1 MISLFPSSLVGMT
14 TFAVQFLFD
23 RDEDARLAVRPRH
36 REYLREL
43 TASGRLRLAGPFADG
58 DGALLVY
65 DVADRDELE
74 AILAR
79 DPYFAGGDPVASIH
93 SIRAWELLDLS

>member
-1 MISLFPSSLVGMT
+1 MT
-14 TFAVQFLFD
+14 TFAVQLLFD
-23 RDEDARLAVRPRH
+23 RDEDARMEVRPRH

-43 TASGRLRLAGPFADG
+43 TAEGRLRLAGPFADG

-65 DVADRDELE
+65 DVADREELD
-74 AILAR
+74 AVLAK

-93 SIRAWELLDLS
+93 SVREWQLLTLD